1 MPTDRGSAGFSPAS
15 PAANSTQTQ
24 FVGMRQ
30 MNEFQAS
37 IEQRELLTN
46 EVEGSEATDFVQPI
60 SDSSNVTRY
69 GEKKQR
75 LMEEIEKLKTER
87 EKYLS
92 EVEQMYIEIAPL
104 ETLLEDEETQD
115 ADRLYEIRKQYNTLK
130 IPYDSRKHQASII
143 TNQITRREE
152 LVNHETLMAGYT
164 ESMANWKADEQ
175 ELNEKRESLS
185 TRLEQIQQQAI
196 GDLAK
201 ARQAETDAATAYA
214 QAVAWGDTEGETN
227 ASKDA
232 QKAAKNLVTAIEH
245 NRRQHLIITALEQEL
260 VIVDQHIAEAQ
271 REQLA
276 IQRTALLLAEKVL
289 EEQWNEKAQVLM
301 DMGAKLWATQRLLGE
316 DQLSLRRL
324 VLPKEGEGF
333 DTWGSRDLADRSFRF
348 TVEDILSL

>member
-1 MPTDRGSAGFSPAS
+1 
-15 PAANSTQTQ
+15 
-24 FVGMRQ
+24 

-37 IEQRELLTN
+37 TEQRELLTN
-46 EVEGSEATDFVQPI
+46 ELGSRKATELAQHFSDNSEATGYCD
-60 SDSSNVTRY
+60 
-69 GEKKQR
+69 KKQ
-75 LMEEIEKLKTER
+75 LLLGEIEKLKVER

-104 ETLLEDEETQD
+104 EALLEDEETLD

-130 IPYDSRKHQASII
+130 IPYDSRKHQASIV
-143 TNQITRREE
+143 TNRITRREK

-185 TRLEQIQQQAI
+185 TRLEQIQQQAVE
-196 GDLAK
+196 DLAK

-214 QAVAWGDTEGETN
+214 QSVAWGDIEGEKN
-227 ASKDA
+227 ANTDA
-232 QKAAKNLVTAIEH
+232 QKAAKNLATAIEH

-260 VIVDQHIAEAQ
+260 VIIDQHIAEAQ
-271 REQLA
+271 SEHLA
-276 IQRTALLLAEKVL
+276 IQRMALLLAEKVL
-289 EEQWNEKAQVLM
+289 AEQWNEKAQTLM
-301 DMGAKLWATQRLLGE
+301 DAGGKLWAVQRMLGG

-333 DTWGSRDLADRSFRF
+333 DAWGSGDLSERSGQFSAQ
-348 TVEDILSL
+348 DILSL